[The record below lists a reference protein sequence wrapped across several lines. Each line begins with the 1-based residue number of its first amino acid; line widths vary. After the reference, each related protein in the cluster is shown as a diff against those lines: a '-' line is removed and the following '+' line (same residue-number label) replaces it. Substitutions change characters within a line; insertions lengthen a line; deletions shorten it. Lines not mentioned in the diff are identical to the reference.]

1 MGRARYSLAS
11 EMIQYQKPDLGHEI
25 QSIFEVIETHVKKNL
40 GQDPKQIMS
49 GLKKETNISFD
60 RKLDEVIKR
69 HTGILVESDLVS
81 PLLGAIMVFPFNRNH
96 IFIKDFFRD
105 NYYIQNEKKILKES
119 EDRKGTI
126 DLKEGRVGGI
136 FSTYKHTLYL
146 NVNTLFNSYSLTPE
160 EITAVILHEL
170 GHAFTYYEYSNRL
183 SSTNQI
189 LASITTDIQNGKS
202 DPLKRT
208 YHFKEVGLILNLSEK
223 EVNDLSNE
231 LDSTILGKKLFKLY
245 IGEIKSLREKLKYDE
260 TTSEALADNF
270 AVRQGY
276 AKELVT
282 GLDKLHKFSPEKSD
296 FILTWMLAAEFM
308 IDFILIPAALI
319 AILINSVP
327 LAIFYSAWFMIY
339 FLGSGYIG
347 YQDMTYDVLKQRYNR
362 IYLGLVGSLKDS
374 NLPKDDVSA
383 IVKSLDEIQE
393 IIDKTNVPETIKFK
407 LVNFFLPSGRSIRKD
422 ILKQQDLEELAYNP
436 IFIETAK
443 LKHNL

>member
-1 MGRARYSLAS
+1 
-11 EMIQYQKPDLGHEI
+11 
-25 QSIFEVIETHVKKNL
+25 
-40 GQDPKQIMS
+40 
-49 GLKKETNISFD
+49 
-60 RKLDEVIKR
+60 
-69 HTGILVESDLVS
+69 
-81 PLLGAIMVFPFNRNH
+81 MVFPFNRNH

-126 DLKEGRVGGI
+126 NLKDGKVGGI

-146 NVNTLFNSYSLTPE
+146 NVNTLFNSYSLTPA

-183 SSTNQI
+183 VTTNQI
-189 LASITTDIQNGKS
+189 LATITTEIQNGKS
-202 DPLKRT
+202 DPLKRA
-208 YHFKEVGLILNLSEK
+208 YSFKEVGLILNLTEK
-223 EVNDLSNE
+223 EVNELSNE
-231 LDSTILGKKLFKLY
+231 LDTTILGKKLFKLY

-282 GLDKLHKFSPEKSD
+282 GLDKLYKFSPEKSD

-308 IDFILIPAALI
+308 IDFILIPAGLI
-319 AILINSVP
+319 SILINSVP

-374 NLPKDDVSA
+374 NLSKDDVST

-393 IIDKTNVPETIKFK
+393 IIDKTSVPETIKFK
-407 LVNFFLPSGRSIRKD
+407 LVNFFLPRGRSIRKD

-436 IFIETAK
+436 IFVETAK